1 MARGDL
7 LSGSPRGRQFLAGY
21 LGSGHGH
28 ALFERLGPGQVPGP
42 APLTAGGIRPR
53 ALRRHRRRQ
62 DVAPHQARA
71 VISAAEAREEWRG
84 LLDLDEAGP
93 LADLAGGTLCFGFS
107 GDGEA
112 MWALTALA
120 AQELRPVADA
130 LVSSPAARRWWQPGT
145 RGSAGSWNRRLAAA
159 GRAGRGAVRPLP
171 GAARDAAGG
180 QLGLSSGASD
190 QSGCLPEFS
199 SSRSF

>member
-1 MARGDL
+1 MARADL

-28 ALFERLGPGQVPGP
+28 ALSEQLGPGQVPGP

-107 GDGEA
+107 GAGEA

-120 AQELRPVADA
+120 AQELRPVAHA
-130 LVSSPAARRWWQPGT
+130 LVSTGSRWWWQP
-145 RGSAGSWNRRLAAA
+145 
-159 GRAGRGAVRPLP
+159 V
-171 GAARDAAGG
+171 ART
-180 QLGLSSGASD
+180 D
-190 QSGCLPEFS
+190 QRFPD
-199 SSRSF
+199 